1 MNLLSLLAVMIYM
14 GPVYIVVIFAIYK
27 WNGYEHILGRYIGRR
42 GQKSIVENIISD
54 IVRDKR
60 MRPCLDRAIGQCQWL
75 VQYIDELSTGQ

>member
-42 GQKSIVENIISD
+42 GQKSIVEKVQDEIEEVVDNIKS
-54 IVRDKR
+54 RSRK
-60 MRPCLDRAIGQCQWL
+60 
-75 VQYIDELSTGQ
+75 SKKK